1 MRELEELQEME
12 EVSRKREIDMTTY
25 AKQISEDYAHK
36 LQDQLAEMRAHFQV
50 QRNNLAEQFEDNYK
64 TKVER
69 EYSLFEKKVSAVKT

>member
-1 MRELEELQEME
+1 MEELQEME

-64 TKVER
+64 TKVQNVFLTK
-69 EYSLFEKKVSAVKT
+69 SQW